1 MVTLPRSH
9 HQLRG
14 AVSFPQDGGTA
25 LRKERHESRAD
36 LKAAVCFDLKEL
48 ETHSPVL
55 SWRQD
60 RGSQVPS
67 LKTLCVPCVLTWGQG
82 CGLGSPELWFA
93 TQSRTV
99 WLLLTVPR
107 RGKGGPCSLISEKQS
122 LFTVITAY
130 PFLSPTAVNPD
141 TTVHMLSNTFPLKAC
156 KLLSLILFLPYL
168 SIPLIHTMHSV
179 IKSYVLY

>member
-1 MVTLPRSH
+1 MSTVTLPRSY
-9 HQLRG
+9 HQLQG

-25 LRKERHESRAD
+25 LGRERHESRAPLGANRALD

-55 SWRQD
+55 NWRRD

-67 LKTLCVPCVLTWGQG
+67 LKILCVPCVLTWGQG

-99 WLLLTVPR
+99 
-107 RGKGGPCSLISEKQS
+107 
-122 LFTVITAY
+122 
-130 PFLSPTAVNPD
+130 
-141 TTVHMLSNTFPLKAC
+141 
-156 KLLSLILFLPYL
+156 
-168 SIPLIHTMHSV
+168 
-179 IKSYVLY
+179 